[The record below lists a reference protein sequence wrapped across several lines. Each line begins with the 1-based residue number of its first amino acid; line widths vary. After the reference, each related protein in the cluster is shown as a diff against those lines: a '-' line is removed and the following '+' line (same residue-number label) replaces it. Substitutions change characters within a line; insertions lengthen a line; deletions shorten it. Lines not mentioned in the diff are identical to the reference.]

1 MSAKL
6 DEVVDEVVP
15 EVQSDEELPAEYHGL
30 TNASRAVA
38 SDQSLASLD
47 ATKEL
52 LIEGR
57 VYDVEHFIKRHP
69 GGSVIKFQLGT
80 DASDA
85 FRVHVCDLCGMIAIA
100 NLNKNTFECRGCRNK
115 TKVSQVF
122 IPYACKLLFQEL
134 MAMQIAPRMMT

>member
-1 MSAKL
+1 MRFCRRAS
-6 DEVVDEVVP
+6 
-15 EVQSDEELPAEYHGL
+15 HG
-30 TNASRAVA
+30 VA
-38 SDQSLASLD
+38 SIL
-47 ATKEL
+47 KERL
-52 LIEGR
+52 M
-57 VYDVEHFIKRHP
+57 
-69 GGSVIKFQLGT
+69 

-100 NLNKNTFECRGCRNK
+100 NLNKGTFECRGCRNK